1 MRKQIITEKA
11 PAAVGPY
18 SQAIETNE
26 LVFISGQLPI
36 DYRTNQMGINI
47 EEQTRICFENLTA
60 ICEQANVSLFSAVK
74 VTVLLADINDFPTVN
89 HIYAA
94 YFTEPY
100 PARVAY
106 AVSSLPKGALVE
118 IDAIISKKS

>member
-1 MRKQIITEKA
+1 MRKQITSPDA

-36 DYRTNQMGINI
+36 DGATNTMAEDVVKQA
-47 EEQTRICFENLTA
+47 EQCFKNLTH
-60 ICEQANVSLFSAVK
+60 ICNEANVQLTNAVK
-74 VTVLLADINDFPTVN
+74 VTVLLAEINDFKLVN
-89 HIYAA
+89 EVYAK

-100 PARVAY
+100 PARIAY
-106 AVSSLPKGALVE
+106 QVGNLPLGAKVE
-118 IDAIISKKS
+118 IDAIISK